1 MKHSFEVNINDVN
14 EWYYDYTFLTNL
26 LKIMNM
32 AKFGLHKNVVLCTA
46 GYAKKNKKV
55 SASKIFTIDI

>member
-1 MKHSFEVNINDVN
+1 
-14 EWYYDYTFLTNL
+14 
-26 LKIMNM
+26 MNM